1 MALILNI
8 ETATTVCSVALAQD
22 GVLLS
27 LKEINGDYSHAENL
41 TLFIEDVLLQANI
54 KITELDAIAVSKG
67 PGSYTGLRIGVSAAK
82 GLCYSLDKPL
92 IAVNTLQHLSLA
104 LSEGEGMDTAKDNP
118 RYYTTGKLDWA
129 TSIINAKEHR
139 KNPTEAE
146 SIVWEYLRAKKLN
159 HKFRRQHPIGK
170 FIVDFVCI
178 ERKLIVE
185 IDGKIH
191 EKQLEEDAIRTE
203 QLNELGFK
211 VIRYTNEQ
219 VISEID
225 KVIDSIKAEL
235 QAVPIPLSSEEGQMI
250 DAEESKLISA
260 NNSLSSEEGQK
271 IDAGESKLMNANN
284 SLSFG
289 EGRGEVFFCPML
301 DARRMEV
308 YCAFFDKDNNTIR
321 ETAAEIIDEDSFGDL
336 LKDHIIIFFGDGASK
351 CKEILSQNENA
362 HFIDDIF
369 PSAKDMIFLSEQ
381 AYNVKQFEDVAYF
394 EPFYLKDFVAGKK
407 KGEA

>member
-8 ETATTVCSVALAQD
+8 ETATTVCSVSLAKD

-41 TLFIEDVLLQANI
+41 TLFIEDVLLKANI
-54 KITELDAIAVSKG
+54 KITDLDAIAVSKG
-67 PGSYTGLRIGVSAAK
+67 PGSYTGLRIGVSTAK

-104 LSEGEGMDTAKDNP
+104 LSEGEGMDSAEDNP

-146 SIVWEYLRAKKLN
+146 SIIWENLRSKKLDF
-159 HKFRRQHPIGK
+159 KFRRQHPIGK

-191 EKQLEEDAIRTE
+191 ENQLEADAIRTE

-211 VIRYTNEQ
+211 VLRYTNEQ
-219 VISEID
+219 VISETD
-225 KVIDSIKAEL
+225 KVINSIKTEL
-235 QAVPIPLSSEEGQMI
+235 ETAQP
-250 DAEESKLISA
+250 
-260 NNSLSSEEGQK
+260 SLSSREAER
-271 IDAGESKLMNANN
+271 IDSEKGVLVNVQR

-289 EGRGEVFFCPML
+289 EGRGEVLYCPMI

-308 YCAFFDKDNNTIR
+308 YCAFFDENNNFVR
-321 ETAAEIIDEDSFGDL
+321 DTAAEIIDELSFTDL
-336 LKDHIIIFFGDGASK
+336 LEKNTILFFGDGATK
-351 CKEILSQNENA
+351 CKEVLSKNKNA
-362 HFIDDIF
+362 IFIDDIV
-369 PSAKDMIFLSEQ
+369 PSAKDMIILTER
-381 AYNVKQFEDVAYF
+381 AYNNKQFEDVAYF

-407 KGEA
+407 KGEVQ